1 MEMSVT
7 SNVHLRA
14 AAIFSPR
21 LSPGVIA
28 RSVSETHDKSKPWN
42 QIGAGTGSGCA
53 GFRLAPSLCKRVR
66 LLHLSGDFNQ
76 ARLILTGARAE
87 SRGRRG
93 AIPIIGGGDDERRLE
108 EERVRDGAALRGH
121 CGAVR

>member
-1 MEMSVT
+1 METSVT
-7 SNVHLRA
+7 SDVHLRA

-28 RSVSETHDKSKPWN
+28 RSASETHDKSGPWN
-42 QIGAGTGSGCA
+42 QIGAGTGSSRA
-53 GFRLAPSLCKRVR
+53 GVRLAPSLCKHLR

-76 ARLILTGARAE
+76 ARLIFMSARAE

-93 AIPIIGGGDDERRLE
+93 AITIIGET
-108 EERVRDGAALRGH
+108 
-121 CGAVR
+121 

>member
-7 SNVHLRA
+7 SDVHLRA

-28 RSVSETHDKSKPWN
+28 RSASETHDESKPWN

-53 GFRLAPSLCKRVR
+53 GSRLAPSLRKHVR

-76 ARLILTGARAE
+76 ARLIFMSVWAE
-87 SRGRRG
+87 SHGRRG
-93 AIPIIGGGDDERRLE
+93 GAITIIGGGSRL
-108 EERVRDGAALRGH
+108 
-121 CGAVR
+121 